1 MAEIMDSTPICV
13 LKHEIPLREIQ
24 KAIEFEL
31 LKVVSM
37 INVANNMKPHQVSF
51 TAETILTNYQA
62 ESLED
67 IILCLRR
74 GSMGYYGSTYH
85 QFDTS
90 IVLGWMGQHIDE
102 KCNYFENNVKRS
114 QEQEKQEQVDY
125 EAFKAKIEQKRK
137 EEEKR
142 AASEREIDIRRF
154 VDMNGGR
161 KAWNVA
167 LEDAEGNPLG
177 TVENVFAETQEAA
190 NRIVEGMVKRGE
202 IKL

>member
-1 MAEIMDSTPICV
+1 MDSTPICV
-13 LKHEIPLREIQ
+13 LKHEIALRDIQ

-37 INVANNMKPHQVSF
+37 LNVANNMKPHQVSF
-51 TAETILTNYQA
+51 TAETILTNYPA

-90 IVLGWMGQHIDE
+90 VVLNWMGQHIDE
-102 KCNYFENNVKRS
+102 KCNYLENGVKRS

-137 EEEKR
+137 EQETR
-142 AASEREIDIRRF
+142 LATDREIEIRRF

-161 KAWNVA
+161 KAWTVPV
-167 LEDAEGNPLG
+167 EDAEGKPLG
-177 TVENVFAETQEAA
+177 TVENVYAETQEAA
-190 NRIVEGMVKRGE
+190 NKIVEGMAKRGE
-202 IKL
+202 LRL